1 METIEVVKGL
11 ALEGAGHFHAS
22 YVAKKVGIATDQA
35 HEQLAM
41 LQTEG
46 VIEINFDL
54 ICPDNLRTVKTYHL
68 REEIPWGELFV
79 EETGDCEP
87 FTLTEDDIDVT
98 YSPTLSY
105 TQRLLRNGER
115 PSSKKKTPTARLG
128 NLFRLSRFT
137 KKTPPERCT
146 STSKTAPVRRSS
158 RRRATILP
166 GQ

>member
-1 METIEVVKGL
+1 METIEVVKSL

-22 YVAKKVGIATDQA
+22 YVAKQVGIATDQA

-46 VIEINFDL
+46 IIEINFDV

-68 REEIPWGELFV
+68 REEIPWGKLFT

-87 FTLTEDDIDVT
+87 FPLTEDDIDVT
-98 YSPTLSY
+98 YSPTLNY

-115 PSSKKKTPTARLG
+115 PSSKKKTPTERLG
-128 NLFRLSRFT
+128 NLFQRFRFT
-137 KKTPPERCT
+137 KKTQPDRCT

-158 RRRATILP
+158 RRKATILP
-166 GQ
+166 GR